1 MSVRKHFLENRYAYF
16 SNVISKQEAK
26 KLSDNLFK
34 RKKEGLLVSDDQCPL
49 SHAIYG
55 DPVYDELLERLTRPL
70 SEQIGIELL
79 PAYSYARLYEPG
91 EILVRHRDRPSCEI
105 SVTMTLG
112 YHKKSDIWPIYVQKD
127 ITKEEGHEIIIE
139 PGDMILYTGP
149 YICHWREEYKGVW
162 QTQVFLHY
170 VNANGKFKDRVYDTR
185 SNLSHKNNEVWQM
198 QKEHIKEQREKNPDR
213 NRTRLGQKTGPNVK

>member
-1 MSVRKHFLENRYAYF
+1 MSVRKHFIENRYAYF

-55 DPVYDELLERLTRPL
+55 DPVYDELLERLSRPL

-79 PAYSYARLYEPG
+79 PAYSYARLYDPG
-91 EILVRHRDRPSCEI
+91 EKLERHRDRFACEI

-112 YHKKSDIWPIYVQKD
+112 YHKKSGIWPFYVQED
-127 ITKEEGHEIIIE
+127 ETKKEGIEIIIE
-139 PGDMILYTGP
+139 PGDMVLYTGP
-149 YICHWREEYKGVW
+149 HICHWREEYKGVW

-170 VNANGKFKDRVYDTR
+170 VDANGKYKDRRYDTR
-185 SNLSHKNNEVWQM
+185 QSLAHQSASEWNNSIQKIKNIQAKNL
-198 QKEHIKEQREKNPDR
+198 DR
-213 NRTRLGQKTGPNVK
+213 NRARLGSDTGPDAK